1 MNKWRKTC
9 YRLFAV
15 VLSATL
21 LCTSAFA
28 ASVTATTSVNVRIGP
43 DNTSQVLC
51 VMPQNA
57 TAEKIG
63 VFGNWYE
70 VKYQNTT
77 GYVYKTYMTEG
88 GSTSTKTMYVTASS
102 LRVRSA
108 PSTSAAAIGSLK
120 KGEAVQ
126 AITLSNGWYSI
137 QWNGATGYVSAQY
150 LTETA
155 PGTSSSTI
163 YMVSDSVTVYA
174 APKTSATKL
183 GTLAK
188 GQAAT
193 MTAYTNNWYTIKFN
207 NTAGFVQ
214 AKDISY
220 TKPSTTTT
228 TRVYVTASS
237 LAVRATASTNGAKLG
252 SLARGAAVDT
262 YGLNNGWYTIKF
274 NGQTAYISAQ
284 YTSKTAPSVAGFT
297 DVPAGQYY
305 STPVSWAVKQGI
317 TSGTTATTFSP
328 NRTCTRAE
336 IVTFLWKAAGSPSV
350 SASNPFTDVKSS
362 DYYYKAVLWAIKNGV
377 TSGTSA
383 TTFSPNAK
391 CTRGQ
396 VVTFMWSWA
405 GKPTTSN
412 SISFRDVVSNA
423 YYYKAVKWAV
433 KNNITSGTSA
443 TTFSPN
449 NVCTR
454 AEVVTFLYRY
464 LA

>member
-9 YRLFAV
+9 YRLFAA

-28 ASVTATTSVNVRIGP
+28 ASVTATTSVNVRVGP
-43 DNTSQVLC
+43 DNSSQVLC

-88 GSTSTKTMYVTASS
+88 SATSTKTMYVTASS

-108 PSTSAAAIGSLK
+108 PNTSAAAIGSLK

-155 PGTSSSTI
+155 PSANTSTL

-174 APKTSATKL
+174 APKTSAKKL

-193 MTAYTNNWYTIKFN
+193 TTAYTNNWYTIKFN

-214 AKDISY
+214 AKDVSY
-220 TKPSTTTT
+220 TKPSTTT
-228 TRVYVTASS
+228 TRVYVTASA
-237 LAVRATASTNGAKLG
+237 LTVRASASSSGAVLG

-284 YTSKTAPSVAGFT
+284 YTSKTKPSSTGFS
-297 DVPAGQYY
+297 DVPDGQYY
-305 STPVSWAVKQGI
+305 SNAVSWAVKQGI
-317 TSGTTATTFSP
+317 TNGTSATTFQP
-328 NRTCTRAE
+328 TKPCTRAE
-336 IVTFLWKAAGSPSV
+336 VVTFLWKAAGSPSV
-350 SASNPFTDVKSS
+350 SGKNPFMDVNSS
-362 DYYYKAVLWAIKNGV
+362 DYYYKAVLWAVKKGVTNGTSATTFSPNERCTRGQVVTLMWNWAGKPSTSNSISFTDVSSNAYYYKAVRWAVKNKV

-383 TTFSPNAK
+383 TTFSPN
-391 CTRGQ
+391 
-396 VVTFMWSWA
+396 
-405 GKPTTSN
+405 
-412 SISFRDVVSNA
+412 
-423 YYYKAVKWAV
+423 KA
-433 KNNITSGTSA
+433 
-443 TTFSPN
+443 
-449 NVCTR
+449 CTR
-454 AEVVTFLYRY
+454 ADVVTFLYRY